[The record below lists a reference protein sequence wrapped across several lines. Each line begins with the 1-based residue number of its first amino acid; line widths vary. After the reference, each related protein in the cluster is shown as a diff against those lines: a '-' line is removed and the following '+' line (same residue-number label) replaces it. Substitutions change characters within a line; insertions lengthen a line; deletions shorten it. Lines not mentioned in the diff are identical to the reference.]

1 MELNYDYFNQIFIIN
16 LDLVT
21 CPHVTVKIFGTELV
35 GLLDSGASI
44 SVISS
49 IELIK
54 LWNLKIQK
62 LNLKVF
68 TANGENLKCYGFV
81 NLPYTF
87 DGKTKVVPTD
97 VIPEISK
104 DLICGYDFWKAFGI
118 RPTIREG
125 IDVTLP
131 RYLANNRQNS
141 INAISTTPNLVFGS
155 SADSTK
161 PPIKANT
168 EIDESLNIPF
178 LEEPDSSEITPESIC
193 TEHNLTPIEKQK
205 LIAAIEKFPR
215 SYDGKIGRTKLI
227 KHTIELIPDAKPKK
241 MPTYKYSP
249 KIEQE
254 VDKEIARLLKM
265 DAIEECTSD
274 FVNPLLP
281 VKKPN
286 GNWRLCL
293 DARRLNQI
301 TKRDEYPFPNMV
313 NILERLE
320 HSKYFTIIDLKDAYH
335 QVTLD
340 NKCRDYTAFR
350 TNKGLYRYKTMPFG
364 LLNSGA
370 TLCRLMNKVLKFDLQ
385 PRVFVYLDDV
395 IITSQTLEEHFML
408 LEIVANRLRAAN
420 LTISIEKSKFC
431 QKSVRYLGYI
441 LSEAGISTDSSKIE
455 AILNYQTPKNV
466 KDIRRLLGLAGFYQR
481 FIDGYSEIVTPYI

>member
-1 MELNYDYFNQIFIIN
+1 M
-16 LDLVT
+16 
-21 CPHVTVKIFGTELV
+21 
-35 GLLDSGASI
+35 
-44 SVISS
+44 
-49 IELIK
+49 
-54 LWNLKIQK
+54 KIQK
-62 LNLKVF
+62 LDLKVH
-68 TANGENLKCYGFV
+68 TANGEPLECQGFV

-87 DGKTKVVPTD
+87 DGKTKVVPTV

-104 DLICGYDFWKAFGI
+104 DLICGYDFWKAFDI
-118 RPTIREG
+118 RPAIG
-125 IDVTLP
+125 SQNDVTLP
-131 RYLANNRQNS
+131 ENAHNIERNS
-141 INAISTTPNLVFGS
+141 INSISVAANKTFYMTTDRNEPTV
-155 SADSTK
+155 DSGPT
-161 PPIKANT
+161 
-168 EIDESLNIPF
+168 IDESLDIPSI
-178 LEEPDSSEITPESIC
+178 EEPDLSEITPESIS
-193 TEHNLTPIEKQK
+193 TEHNLTPAEKIRLVEVIQN
-205 LIAAIEKFPR
+205 FPR
-215 SYDGKIGRTKLI
+215 SYDGKIGRTSLI
-227 KHTIELIPDAKPKK
+227 QHTIELLPDAKPKK

-254 VDKEIARLLKM
+254 VDKEIGRLLNM

-281 VKKPN
+281 VRKPN
-286 GNWRLCL
+286 GKWRLCL
-293 DARRLNQI
+293 DARRLNQM

-320 HSKYFTIIDLKDAYH
+320 HSKYFSIIDLKDAYH

-340 NKCRDYTAFR
+340 VKCRDYTAFR

-395 IITSQTLEEHFML
+395 IITSQTLEEHFKL
-408 LEIVANRLRAAN
+408 LEIVANRLRSAN

-431 QKSVRYLGYI
+431 QKSVRYLGYV

-455 AILNYQTPKNV
+455 KC
-466 KDIRRLLGLAGFYQR
+466 
-481 FIDGYSEIVTPYI
+481 